1 MDNQGQSLYS
11 ILCNLHY
18 TAFTPNKGLFKK
30 ITRKEKNQALLRFSL
45 IVAEMVGK
53 LIPYTFI
60 EVSLGRYVDLF
71 FTADLKLYIVLNNEG
86 KQFLKEQK
94 KDGKDLRNDQLLD
107 DLLEDHVCNGYA
119 LIPSDYCGMT
129 SCNLILTHSNWG
141 LEFSHDENWDYFEHY
156 DHEWV
161 GRWTDEDTR
170 ELKNYSR
177 SMVEGDY
184 IWYDELYQIRSQ
196 VEDFYNDG
204 MIELDLHLF

>member
-11 ILCNLHY
+11 ILCDLHY
-18 TAFTPNKGLFKK
+18 TAFTPNKGLFKN
-30 ITRKEKNQALLRFSL
+30 ITRKERNQALLRFSL

-71 FTADLKLYIVLNNEG
+71 FTADLELYIVLNDEG
-86 KQFLKEQK
+86 KQFLKEEK
-94 KDGKDLRNDQLLD
+94 KDDKDLRNDQLLD

-119 LIPSDYCGMT
+119 LIPDAYCGMT

-141 LEFSHDENWDYFEHY
+141 LELSHNRKDYESFDEFWREIISMNEKYY
-156 DHEWV
+156 
-161 GRWTDEDTR
+161 TTR
-170 ELKNYSR
+170 Q
-177 SMVEGDY
+177 MVQGDY

-196 VEDFYNDG
+196 VEDLYNNG